1 MTDKETNEGVSEN
14 TENLVLDGTI
24 DNQEQGS
31 VYSEPTKQGTD
42 TDDTLEDDLNLF
54 DTEPVIDDVKKS
66 VSKGKIKKAVFG
78 IAVSITILGVSI
90 FSYLDY
96 KNSAMTET
104 ERVEAYITELTDKNY
119 MECDNLSGKK
129 SEQLIPDKP
138 ETMGTFNNSYDMY
151 IELLDK
157 MVDSI
162 ESAKYDQKIDTLT
175 IKYKPYKQTTKVTVD
190 EKAVS
195 ELVEKYVSNQLT
207 DEDLKKGITDVYMKS
222 FESLNKVDKDAI
234 TKELSI
240 PISCEDDTIKGIKK
254 GILNLLEKTNL
265 SSNMTLFEKD
275 IKSTLNVELRK

>member
-1 MTDKETNEGVSEN
+1 MTDKEVNKGVSEN
-14 TENLVLDGTI
+14 TENLPLDGTT
-24 DNQEQGS
+24 DNQEQDS
-31 VYSEPTKQGTD
+31 ISSEQGID

-54 DTEPVIDDVKKS
+54 DTEPVIADAKKS
-66 VSKGKIKKAVFG
+66 VSKGIIKKAVFG
-78 IAVSITILGVSI
+78 IAVSIVILGVSI
-90 FSYLDY
+90 FSYIDY

-104 ERVEAYITELTDKNY
+104 ERVEAYITALTDKNY
-119 MECDNLSGKK
+119 TECDNLSGKK

-138 ETMGTFNNSYDMY
+138 ETVGTFNNSYDMY

-162 ESAKYDQKIDTLT
+162 ESAKYDQKTNTLT

-234 TKELSI
+234 IKELSI
-240 PISCEDDTIKGIKK
+240 PISCEDDTIIGIKK
-254 GILNLLEKTNL
+254 GIFNLLEKTNL
-265 SSNMTLFEKD
+265 SSNMTLFEKG

>member
-1 MTDKETNEGVSEN
+1 MTDKENNKGVSEN
-14 TENLVLDGTI
+14 TENLPLDGTT
-24 DNQEQGS
+24 DNQEQDS
-31 VYSEPTKQGTD
+31 ISSEQGID
-42 TDDTLEDDLNLF
+42 TDDTLEDDLNLS
-54 DTEPVIDDVKKS
+54 DTEPVIADAKKS
-66 VSKGKIKKAVFG
+66 VSKGTIKKAVFG
-78 IAVSITILGVSI
+78 IAVSIIILGVSI
-90 FSYLDY
+90 FSYIDY

-151 IELLDK
+151 IELLGK

-162 ESAKYDQKIDTLT
+162 ESAKYDQKTDTLT

-207 DEDLKKGITDVYMKS
+207 DEDLKRGITDVYMKS

-240 PISCEDDTIKGIKK
+240 PISCEDDTITGIKN

>member
-1 MTDKETNEGVSEN
+1 MVSEN
-14 TENLVLDGTI
+14 TENLPLDGTT

-31 VYSEPTKQGTD
+31 IFSEQGID

-54 DTEPVIDDVKKS
+54 DTEPVIADAKKS
-66 VSKGKIKKAVFG
+66 VSKGTIKKAVFG
-78 IAVSITILGVSI
+78 IAVSITILGVSL

-162 ESAKYDQKIDTLT
+162 ESAKYDQKTDTLT

-240 PISCEDDTIKGIKK
+240 HISCEDDTITGIKK

>member
-1 MTDKETNEGVSEN
+1 MTDKEANEGVSEN
-14 TENLVLDGTI
+14 TENLVLDSTI

-31 VYSEPTKQGTD
+31 VYSESTKQCTD

-66 VSKGKIKKAVFG
+66 VSKGTIKKAVFG
-78 IAVSITILGVSI
+78 IAVSIIILGVSI
-90 FSYLDY
+90 FSCLDY

-104 ERVEAYITELTDKNY
+104 ERVEAYITALTDKNY
-119 MECDNLSGKK
+119 TECDNLSGKK

-138 ETMGTFNNSYDMY
+138 ETVGTFNNSYDMY

-162 ESAKYDQKIDTLT
+162 ESAKYDQKTNTLT

-195 ELVEKYVSNQLT
+195 ELVEKYVSNQL
-207 DEDLKKGITDVYMKS
+207 
-222 FESLNKVDKDAI
+222 NRRR
-234 TKELSI
+234 
-240 PISCEDDTIKGIKK
+240 
-254 GILNLLEKTNL
+254 LEKGYHRRIH
-265 SSNMTLFEKD
+265 EV
-275 IKSTLNVELRK
+275 I

>member
-1 MTDKETNEGVSEN
+1 MTDKEINEGVSEN

-66 VSKGKIKKAVFG
+66 VSKGKIKKSVFG

-151 IELLDK
+151 IELLGK

-162 ESAKYDQKIDTLT
+162 ESAKYDQKTDTLT

-207 DEDLKKGITDVYMKS
+207 DEDLKRGITDVYMKS

-240 PISCEDDTIKGIKK
+240 PISCEDDTITGIKK
-254 GILNLLEKTNL
+254 GILKLLEKTNL

>member
-1 MTDKETNEGVSEN
+1 MTDKEVNKGVSEN
-14 TENLVLDGTI
+14 TENLPLDGTT
-24 DNQEQGS
+24 DNQEQDS
-31 VYSEPTKQGTD
+31 ISSEQGID

-54 DTEPVIDDVKKS
+54 DTEPVIADAKKS
-66 VSKGKIKKAVFG
+66 VSKGTIKKAVFG
-78 IAVSITILGVSI
+78 IAVSIIILGVSI

-104 ERVEAYITELTDKNY
+104 ERVEAYITALTDKNY
-119 MECDNLSGKK
+119 TECDNLSWKK

-138 ETMGTFNNSYDMY
+138 ETVGTFNNSYDMY

-157 MVDSI
+157 MIDSI
-162 ESAKYDQKIDTLT
+162 ESAKYDQKTDTLT

-190 EKAVS
+190 EKAVL

-234 TKELSI
+234 IKELSI
-240 PISCEDDTIKGIKK
+240 PISCEDDMIIGIKK
-254 GILNLLEKTNL
+254 GIFNLLEKTNL

-275 IKSTLNVELRK
+275 IKTTLNVELRK